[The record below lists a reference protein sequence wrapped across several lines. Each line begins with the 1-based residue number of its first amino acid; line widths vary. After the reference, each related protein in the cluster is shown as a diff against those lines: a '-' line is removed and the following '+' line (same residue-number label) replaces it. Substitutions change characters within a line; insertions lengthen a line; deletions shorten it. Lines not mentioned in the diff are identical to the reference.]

1 MCKKK
6 NLKYLNSEI
15 LFRFIKAKEKSKT
28 KSVPEHAE
36 NIAASISVRALLS
49 SRERKFSV
57 TNSRGSK
64 HNKAKTKISRANSRI
79 PGYTIVGE
87 SQDRQN

>member
-1 MCKKK
+1 MKYFKGLYYLQVCKKK

-36 NIAASISVRALLS
+36 NIAASNFSKSFTKQQEKEILS
-49 SRERKFSV
+49 
-57 TNSRGSK
+57 
-64 HNKAKTKISRANSRI
+64 H
-79 PGYTIVGE
+79 
-87 SQDRQN
+87 